1 MGIKPGWETTEFWST
16 LFAQLVGVLLT
27 LGIMSPA
34 AATAATAQASTVGG
48 ILLMLVSGVAYV
60 ASRTLVKHQAVR
72 LAPLPAYATQSA
84 PVAPVPDLAPYAWPA
99 DPAPAAEPEP
109 LDSPPAPSY
118 ALPVRPPITAPVT
131 VTLPTASSI

>member
-1 MGIKPGWETTEFWST
+1 MGIKPGWETTEFWAT
-16 LFAQLVGVLLT
+16 VFTQFVGVLLT

-99 DPAPAAEPEP
+99 DPAPEPEP

-118 ALPVRPPITAPVT
+118 HLAPRPAIVAPVT
-131 VTLPTASSI
+131 VTLPTGSSI